1 MDHRETEQEE
11 NMVSRMSNDLY
22 ITALDNSHHLQIF
35 SILFF
40 FLFFYRQTYPH
51 TTQSRHPRFA
61 LWMPQLTNKKQV
73 F

>member
-40 FLFFYRQTYPH
+40 FSFFLSTNIPSHYSKQAPEVRFVNA
-51 TTQSRHPRFA
+51 TTD
-61 LWMPQLTNKKQV
+61 
-73 F
+73 